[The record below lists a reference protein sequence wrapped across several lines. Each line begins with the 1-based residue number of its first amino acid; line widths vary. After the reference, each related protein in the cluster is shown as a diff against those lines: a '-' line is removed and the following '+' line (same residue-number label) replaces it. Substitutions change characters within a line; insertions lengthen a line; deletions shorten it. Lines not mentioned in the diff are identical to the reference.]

1 MFARLTA
8 WLARMRALLISLPL
22 CAGVAAWGIADPAGL
37 AGWAGRVTGAV
48 FSALDWVYM
57 LWVSGLLVLA
67 AWLALGRHGR
77 VRLGRSDEAPEFS
90 TPSWLSM
97 LFAAGM
103 GVGLLFWGVAEP
115 VLHFD
120 GAPGEAPGSRE
131 AARHALAVT
140 LFHWGFHAWAI
151 YGMTALALAYFA
163 FKRGGSFMPGAG
175 LRAELPGRWVP
186 AAAEAANITAIVAI
200 ALGVAGSIA
209 MGVFQLQRGLFV
221 LVETD
226 PEALWISGALLLAL
240 VVCYALPLVMPL
252 DKGVKWLSNANMAL
266 AIALMLFLLL
276 AGPTAFLMRGF
287 VTTAGDYLTE
297 LVGLSFQLFTFEG
310 GEVAGWFQGWTLTYF
325 FWWIAWAPF
334 VGVFIARISR
344 GRTIREF
351 VAGVIL
357 VPTVFSIFWFAVFGG
372 FGLYEEL
379 YGLGGVVEMVRY
391 DVSIA
396 LFTLLER
403 LPFAG
408 ALNATAMVL
417 AFVFLVTSV
426 VSAAFVLGMLSGH
439 VANPDRRSKLAWGL
453 VLGLLGAAMILSGDV
468 QAVRSLAVLGAIP
481 FAAIM
486 VLQIVALLRAL
497 RFDEA
502 RYLAE
507 RERARSW
514 H

>member
-1 MFARLTA
+1 MLTRLRT
-8 WLARMRALLISLPL
+8 WVTRSIALVVSLPL
-22 CAGVAAWGIADPAGL
+22 CVGFAVWGIGDPAGL
-37 AGWAGRVTGAV
+37 ADWAGRLTGTV
-48 FSALDWVYM
+48 FGALDWLYM
-57 LWVSGLLVLA
+57 LWVTGLLVLA

-77 VRLGRSDEAPEFS
+77 VRLGRDGERPEFS

-120 GAPGEAPGSRE
+120 GAPGVEPGSRQ
-131 AARHALAVT
+131 AARHALTVT

-151 YGMTALALAYFA
+151 YGLTALTLAYFA
-163 FKRGGSFMPGAG
+163 FKRGGSFMPGAA
-175 LRAELPGRWVP
+175 LRAELSGRWVP
-186 AAAEAANITAIVAI
+186 AVAGLSNIVAVVAI

-221 LVETD
+221 LLETD
-226 PEALWISGALLLAL
+226 PNSLAMSGAILLAL
-240 VVCYALPLVMPL
+240 VAAYALPLVTPL
-252 DKGVKWLSNANMAL
+252 DAGVKWLSNVNMAVAVVL
-266 AIALMLFLLL
+266 VLVLLL

-287 VTTAGDYLTE
+287 VTATGDYLTGV
-297 LVGLSFQLFTFEG
+297 VGLSFQLFTFESR
-310 GEVAGWFQGWTLTYF
+310 EVASWFQGWTLTYF

-357 VPTVFSIFWFAVFGG
+357 VPTIFSVFWFAVLGG
-372 FGLYEEL
+372 YALYEEL
-379 YGLGGVVEMVRY
+379 YGLGGVVAMVRH

-403 LPFAG
+403 LPYAG
-408 ALNATAMVL
+408 VLNATAMAL
-417 AFVFLVTSV
+417 GFVFLVTSV

-439 VANPDRRSKLAWGL
+439 DANPGKRSKLAWGL
-453 VLGLLGAAMILSGDV
+453 TLGVLGAAMIVAGDI
-468 QAVRSLAVLGAIP
+468 QAVRALSVLGAVP

-486 VLQIVALLRAL
+486 VLQVVALLRAL
-497 RFDEA
+497 AADRRLE
-502 RYLAE
+502 E
-507 RERARSW
+507 G
-514 H
+514 

>member
-1 MFARLTA
+1 
-8 WLARMRALLISLPL
+8 
-22 CAGVAAWGIADPAGL
+22 V
-37 AGWAGRVTGAV
+37 
-48 FSALDWVYM
+48 
-57 LWVSGLLVLA
+57 
-67 AWLALGRHGR
+67 
-77 VRLGRSDEAPEFS
+77 
-90 TPSWLSM
+90 
-97 LFAAGM
+97 
-103 GVGLLFWGVAEP
+103 
-115 VLHFD
+115 
-120 GAPGEAPGSRE
+120 
-131 AARHALAVT
+131 
-140 LFHWGFHAWAI
+140 
-151 YGMTALALAYFA
+151 
-163 FKRGGSFMPGAG
+163 
-175 LRAELPGRWVP
+175 
-186 AAAEAANITAIVAI
+186 
-200 ALGVAGSIA
+200 
-209 MGVFQLQRGLFV
+209 
-221 LVETD
+221 
-226 PEALWISGALLLAL
+226 LLLAL
-240 VVCYALPLVMPL
+240 VACYALPLVMPL

-266 AIALMLFLLL
+266 AIALLLFLLL

-403 LPFAG
+403 LPYAG
-408 ALNATAMVL
+408 ALSATAMVL

-439 VANPDRRSKLAWGL
+439 VANPSRHSKLAWGL
-453 VLGLLGAAMILSGDV
+453 VLGLLGAAMILAGDI
-468 QAVRSLAVLGAIP
+468 QAVRSLSVLGAIP
-481 FAAIM
+481 FAAVM

-514 H
+514 P